1 MVRDLRNFL
10 VCKKMCERGKIII
23 YYSLLGV
30 VLVFVCCFNII
41 IKNSC
46 LYCENVFYDYKLY
59 DYFKNSIYS

>member
-1 MVRDLRNFL
+1 
-10 VCKKMCERGKIII
+10 MCERGKIII